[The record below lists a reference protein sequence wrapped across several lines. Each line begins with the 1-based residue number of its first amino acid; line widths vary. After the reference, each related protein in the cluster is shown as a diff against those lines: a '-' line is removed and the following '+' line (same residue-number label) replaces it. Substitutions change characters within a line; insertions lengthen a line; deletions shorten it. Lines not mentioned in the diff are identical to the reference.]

1 MKKSPAFTKLDSK
14 ITPEQ
19 MQILLDTESLYNVYS
34 MLKVSEQLLLRYIQ
48 YYNLAFKKAFRTI
61 HDLTEL
67 EKEQIISMWKNTT
80 ETKRDI
86 AKRYSIGPKTLNRLF
101 KENAVPDRMAAQ
113 KDIEWYNYRKFV
125 HALTAVVKRH
135 HKMPQPSGYDWD
147 HRFSVY
153 EGYRQNV
160 SPYLIASKENLE
172 LILLSEN
179 RSNGREC
186 SISLDELFAT
196 LKIQVSN

>member
-113 KDIEWYNYRKFV
+113 KDIEWYNYRKLV
-125 HALTAVVKRH
+125 HALTAVIKRH
-135 HKMPQPSGYDWD
+135 HNMAQPTGYDWD

-153 EGYRQNV
+153 EGYHQKI
-160 SPYLIASKENLE
+160 SPYLIASRENLE
-172 LILLSEN
+172 LIPANKN

-186 SISLDELFAT
+186 SITSTELFS
-196 LKIQVSN
+196 LLQVRPC

>member
-1 MKKSPAFTKLDSK
+1 MNNSPAFTRLQSA

-19 MQILLDTESLYNVYS
+19 LQTMLDAESLYTAYS
-34 MLKVSEQLLLRYIQ
+34 SLGVSEQLLLRYIRH
-48 YYNLAFKKAFRTI
+48 YDLTFKKAFRTI
-61 HDLTEL
+61 NDLSES
-67 EKEQIISMWKNTT
+67 EKEQIISMWENTT
-80 ETKRDI
+80 ETKRNI
-86 AKRYSIGPKTLNRLF
+86 SKRYSIGPKTLNRLL
-101 KENAVPDRMAAQ
+101 KENKVANRAEAQ
-113 KDIEWYNYRKFV
+113 QDIEWYNYRKLV

-135 HKMPQPSGYDWD
+135 HKMPQPNGHDWD

-160 SPYLIASKENLE
+160 PPYLIASKENLE
-172 LILLSEN
+172 LIPLGEN

-186 SISLDELFAT
+186 SITLDELFAT